1 MYSINGGYGCVARK
15 VGVVAGVMEARIWY
29 RFMGLVLFLVV
40 VSLSSV
46 VGIGCDIAFPGSI

>member
-15 VGVVAGVMEARIWY
+15 VGEVTGVMEARVWF

-46 VGIGCDIAFPGSI
+46 GIGCDIAFPGSI